1 MRILKQNEFR
11 YLNKIKVRLV
21 EWVRTVVKDESRE
34 VDMRQFRKVQ
44 TSGKSVDFG
53 LCWM

>member
-1 MRILKQNEFR
+1 MKILMQNELR
-11 YLNKIKVRLV
+11 HLNKIKVSLA
-21 EWVRTVVKDESRE
+21 EWTRTVVKDESRE

-44 TSGKSVDFG
+44 TSEKSVDFG